1 MKKPSPLPPFRIA
14 PLAHRVRAWGAALGL
29 LAGLPAAG
37 AEPPAPPLQ
46 SAQWTRLDYVVAPG
60 ETDRVFVLASPGPE
74 GWIVGARRMRE
85 AKATAEGGGAAAVA
99 PPRSEQAVYNPQ
111 LFPARDPL
119 GQAAPRLQRLAA
131 EADGFTLVVDY
142 VFPDGLERFHLRFGA
157 GRCQAQVQA
166 RAQAAAEAPQPPCVW
181 PLQGYRRERI
191 DASGRVASGI
201 VADYV
206 QRSARWLEGGGAAGR
221 APMPPVGLR
230 AGDAPDL
237 ASLGSIFDFSPALDV
252 PVRH

>member
-14 PLAHRVRAWGAALGL
+14 PLALRVRALGAALGL
-29 LAGLPAAG
+29 LAGLPAVG

-60 ETDRVFVLASPGPE
+60 QTDRIFVLASQGPE
-74 GWIVGARRMRE
+74 GWIVGARRMRD
-85 AKATAEGGGAAAVA
+85 AKAAAEGGAAALA
-99 PPRSEQAVYNPQ
+99 PPRSDEAVYNPQ
-111 LFPARDPL
+111 LFPPRDPL

-142 VFPDGLERFHLRFGA
+142 VFPDGLERFHLRFGS
-157 GRCQAQVQA
+157 GQCHA
-166 RAQAAAEAPQPPCVW
+166 RAEAGEAAEAPQPPCVW

-206 QRSARWLEGGGAAGR
+206 QRSARWLEGGGVAGR

-237 ASLGSIFDFSPALDV
+237 ASLGSVFDFSPALDV